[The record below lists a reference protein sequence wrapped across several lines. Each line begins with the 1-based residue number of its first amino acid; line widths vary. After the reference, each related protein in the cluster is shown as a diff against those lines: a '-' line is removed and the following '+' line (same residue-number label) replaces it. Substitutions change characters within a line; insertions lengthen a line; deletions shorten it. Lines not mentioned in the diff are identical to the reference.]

1 VTAHVKAAKQARLGK
16 SLMLN
21 KYPIWKYLLILIV
34 STLGVL
40 YSLPNLY
47 PPDAAVQ
54 ITPAKSGDAVDQYT
68 LNKALQILDENNVE
82 YFGEELQQGKTALI
96 RVADNEQQLQAK
108 GLIQRNL
115 GDNFIV
121 ALNLAPTTP
130 DWLMDMGAGPMTLGL
145 DLSGGVHFLMEVD
158 MAEFLKQR
166 MGNYRDAVKRSL
178 REEKIR
184 YKRVAA
190 GDENSI
196 NVKFATELLRDNAE
210 DFLSREYPEFVTNT
224 NDKDDSFWVSL
235 ALTSAKIKE
244 FEDYALKQNLT
255 TIRNRVNEL
264 GVAEPMVQRQGRN
277 RIVIELPGVQDTAAA
292 KKILGKAANLE
303 FRLEAMPSANRFTTE
318 EYEYKNPSAG
328 RTTARLEKALIV
340 TGDNVSN
347 AQPSF
352 DENSQPQ
359 VNITLDGTGGAMM
372 GKVTKKSIQRRMGIL
387 FVEHKVRTRYEIK
400 DGKEVVVEDKYVEKK
415 IISLATIQ
423 SALGSSFRITG
434 LEAGESSE
442 LALLLRAG
450 ALAAPMYFVE
460 ERTVGPSLGK
470 ENIELGVFSVQIGL
484 AMVLIFMIIYYRVF
498 GVIAN
503 IALTVNLVLLLAV
516 MSILGATLTL
526 PGIAGI
532 VLTVGMAVD
541 ANVLIFARIKEELK
555 SGLNVQQ
562 AIHSG
567 YDKAFL
573 TIFDANITTL
583 IVAIILFAV
592 GTGPIK
598 GFAVTLSIGIIT
610 SMFTAIVLTRAIV
623 NLVYGGRRLERISIG
638 GGV

>member
-1 VTAHVKAAKQARLGK
+1 
-16 SLMLN
+16 MLN
-21 KYPIWKYLLILIV
+21 KYPLWKYFLIIMV
-34 STLGVL
+34 CALGVI

-54 ITPAKSGDAVDQYT
+54 ITPTKSGDAVDEYT
-68 LNKALQILDENNVE
+68 LKKALAALDKGGVV
-82 YFGEELQQGKTALI
+82 YFGEELQESKTALI
-96 RVADNEQQLQAK
+96 RIEDTELQLQAK
-108 GLIQRNL
+108 GLIQREL
-115 GDNFIV
+115 GDGFIV

-130 DWLMDMGAGPMTLGL
+130 EWLMDMGAGPMTLGL

-158 MAEFLKQR
+158 MEEFLKQR
-166 MGNYRDAVKRSL
+166 VDGYRDTLKRNF
-178 REEKIR
+178 REQKLR
-184 YKRVAA
+184 YKRVVSVEDH
-190 GDENSI
+190 GI
-196 NVKFATELLRDNAE
+196 HVKFTKANIRDDAE
-210 DFLSREYPEFVTNT
+210 NYIRREYPEFLTET
-224 NDKDDSFWVSL
+224 KDKDDGFWL
-235 ALTSAKIKE
+235 ELQLTAAKIKE

-264 GVAEPMVQRQGRN
+264 GVAEPLVQRQGRN

-303 FRLEAMPSANRFTTE
+303 FRLEALSSASRFSTE
-318 EYEYKNPSAG
+318 EYSFKDATRG
-328 RTTARLEKALIV
+328 RNARLEKTIIV

-352 DENSQPQ
+352 DENGQPQ
-359 VNITLDGTGGAMM
+359 VNINLDSTGGAIM
-372 GKVTKKSIQRRMGIL
+372 GDVTKKAIKRRMAVL
-387 FVEHKVRTRYEIK
+387 FIEHKVRTRYENHN
-400 DGKEVVVEDKYVEKK
+400 GEEVAVEDKYVEKK

-434 LEAGESSE
+434 LEAPEASE

-470 ENIELGVFSVQIGL
+470 ENIELGVTSVQIGL
-484 AMVLIFMIIYYRVF
+484 AMVLVFMLVYYRVF
-498 GVIAN
+498 GLVAN
-503 IALTVNLVLLLAV
+503 IALTFNLTLLLAV
-516 MSILGATLTL
+516 MSIIGATLTL

-541 ANVLIFARIKEELK
+541 ANVLIFARIREELK
-555 SGLNVQQ
+555 AGLNPQQ

-573 TIFDANITTL
+573 TILDANVTTL
-583 IVAIILFAV
+583 IVAVILFSV
-592 GTGPIK
+592 GTGPVK

-610 SMFTAIVLTRAIV
+610 SVFTAIVLTRAMI
-623 NLVYGGRRLERISIG
+623 NLIYGGRRVEKLSIG
-638 GGV
+638 GV

>member
-1 VTAHVKAAKQARLGK
+1 
-16 SLMLN
+16 MLN
-21 KYPIWKYLLILIV
+21 KYPLWKYLLIIFV
-34 STLGVL
+34 CTMGVI
-40 YSLPNLY
+40 YALPNMY

-54 ITPAKSGDAVDQYT
+54 ITPAKSGEAVDDYT
-68 LNKALQILDENNVE
+68 LTKALKVLDASGIK
-82 YFGEELQQGKTALI
+82 YFGQELQKKTALVRI
-96 RVADNEQQLQAK
+96 ADAEKQLEAK
-108 GLIQRNL
+108 GLIQRKL

-130 DWLMDMGAGPMTLGL
+130 QWLLDLNAGPMTLGL

-158 MAEFLKQR
+158 MEEFLTQR
-166 MGNYRDAVKRSL
+166 VQGYKGTLKRNL
-178 REEKIR
+178 REEKLR
-184 YKRVAA
+184 YKRVVN
-190 GDENSI
+190 GKDNSI
-196 NVKFATELLRDNAE
+196 DIKFADEDIRDEAE
-210 DFLSREYPEFVTNT
+210 NYIRREYAEFVTT
-224 NDKDDSFWVSL
+224 TSDKDGGFWL
-235 ALTSAKIKE
+235 NLELTKAKVKE

-264 GVAEPMVQRQGRN
+264 GVAEPLVQRQGRN

-303 FRLEAMPSANRFTTE
+303 FRLEATADASRFNTE
-318 EYEYKNPSAG
+318 EHLFKDTRRG
-328 RTTARLEKALIV
+328 KARLEKAIIV

-352 DENSQPQ
+352 DENGQPQ
-359 VNITLDGTGGAMM
+359 VNINLDSTGGSVM
-372 GKVTKKSIQRRMGIL
+372 GKITQKAIKRRMAVL
-387 FVEHKVRTRYEIK
+387 FVEHKVRTRYKME
-400 DGKEVVVEDKYVEKK
+400 DGVEVAVEDKFVEKR

-470 ENIELGVFSVQIGL
+470 ENIDLGVSSVQLGL
-484 AMVLIFMIIYYRVF
+484 ALVLIFMVVYYRVF

-503 IALTVNLVLLLAV
+503 IALTVNLLLLMAV
-516 MSILGATLTL
+516 MSMLGATLTL

-541 ANVLIFARIKEELK
+541 ANVLIFSRIREEMGN
-555 SGLNVQQ
+555 GLNPQQ

-583 IVAIILFAV
+583 IVAVILFAV
-592 GTGPIK
+592 GTGPVK
-598 GFAVTLSIGIIT
+598 GFAVTLSIGILT
-610 SMFTAIVLTRAIV
+610 SMFTAIVVTRAMT
-623 NLVYGGRRLERISIG
+623 NLVYGGRRVQKLSIG
-638 GGV
+638 GK